1 MVSHSRMWRYLVFFL
16 LRQANYGEAREQE
29 KDASVKAWWVPLE
42 SQFGFLPQQGVPT
55 VWVFP
60 EMSRGLNAYLTYW
73 RTQASPLWQN
83 VTFLWESKTQA
94 SEASG
99 SRGEAVGQ
107 VDQWATAFTIWDES
121 WRSRIPFLV
130 LQRLGDEPYTWKKT
144 KWCDLKKGWL
154 SPQFPQNHRKFCQI
168 HLT

>member
-1 MVSHSRMWRYLVFFL
+1 MVFGVLFTQTSQLWGSKRAGEGRLSESLV
-16 LRQANYGEAREQE
+16 
-29 KDASVKAWWVPLE
+29 S
-42 SQFGFLPQQGVPT
+42 SCGVT
-55 VWVFP
+55 VWVSSSAGGAHGLSVSRNL
-60 EMSRGLNAYLTYW
+60 MSGGLNAYLTYW
-73 RTQASPLWQN
+73 KTQAFPLWQN

-107 VDQWATAFTIWDES
+107 VDQWATVFTIWDEG

-144 KWCDLKKGWL
+144 KWCDLKKGLL